1 MKLATYQIFE
11 NTLLDYLW
19 CVGILVTGLLLK
31 RLISTLIS
39 KRLHFFVRQHNISLT
54 TCVDLLRKPVESC
67 LILLTLYVAFS
78 QLHPPVQWK
87 LTSVN
92 DFGILMVVWRSF
104 QLFLIG
110 SIAWVA
116 IRLTMFIALVFLEH
130 ANEDVENNQST
141 TKLDELFI
149 PFIKDLVVVTI
160 CLIAFLAVLGT
171 VFKVDVL
178 ALITGLGIGGLAIA
192 LAARETLENLLAS
205 FMILLDSHFI
215 IGDTIQGEKINGEV
229 EKIGFRS
236 TRLRTPDGSLIT
248 VPNRLITAQAIENMT
263 QRQFRKGKITLKLTQ
278 ETSSEQIKKLTE
290 FVDTLLITNT
300 RLYPN
305 DRGSVRFEGIG
316 DGFYEI
322 AIVFNTNSSGA
333 ALFNEVKQELNYQLI
348 EFLNEH
354 QIGLAVL
361 TTPVS

>member
-1 MKLATYQIFE
+1 MKLSTYQLFE
-11 NTLLDYLW
+11 NTLLDYFW

-39 KRLHFFVRQHNISLT
+39 KRLYFFVRQNNVPLN

-67 LILLTLYVAFS
+67 LVLITFYVAFS
-78 QLHPPVQWK
+78 QLHPPVQWN

-92 DFGILMVVWRSF
+92 DFGLLMVVWRCF
-104 QLFLIG
+104 QLLLIG
-110 SIAWVA
+110 SVAWVA
-116 IRLTMFIALVFLEH
+116 IRLTMFITLVFLEH
-130 ANEDVENNQST
+130 ASSHAANNQST

-160 CLIAFLAVLGT
+160 CLIAILAILGI
-171 VFKVDVL
+171 VFHVDVL
-178 ALITGLGIGGLAIA
+178 ALVTGLGIGGLAIA

-205 FMILLDSHFI
+205 VMILLDSHFI
-215 IGDTIQGEKINGEV
+215 IGDTIQGDKLNGEV

-248 VPNRLITAQAIENMT
+248 VPNRLITAQAIENLT
-263 QRQFRKGKITLKLTQ
+263 QRQFRKGKIILKLTQ
-278 ETSSEQIKKLTE
+278 ETSSEQIKKLTD
-290 FVDTLLITNT
+290 FFQTLLAEHP

-305 DRGSVRFEGIG
+305 DRGSVRFDGIG

-322 AIVFNTNSSGA
+322 TIVFNTNSSGA
-333 ALFNEVKQELNYQLI
+333 ALLNDVKQELNYLLI
-348 EFLNEH
+348 DFLATN
-354 QIGLAVL
+354 QISLLIPNA
-361 TTPVS
+361 SN